1 MIRETGQIPAG
12 PFLTR
17 DPQFHALRY
26 TIVKCLFGA
35 DRRVVAQAKAWDLK
49 FMAVSD
55 LNGQTVLP
63 LRGGLLM
70 GRDLVGGCFGVR
82 SREHRLLWLVSRG
95 LRRLVCTLIVRLAD
109 GGARL
114 LGVYC

>member
-17 DPQFHALRY
+17 DPQFHSLRY

-35 DRRVVAQAKAWDLK
+35 DRKVVSQAKAWDLK

-55 LNGQTVLP
+55 LNGQTVVPPPVLEL
-63 LRGGLLM
+63 LRE
-70 GRDLVGGCFGVR
+70 RDPVGDCFGVR
-82 SREHRLLWLVSRG
+82 RLAHRSLWLVLRG
-95 LRRLVCTLIVRLAD
+95 LLPQVRLPFADGAD
-109 GGARL
+109 GGRL
-114 LGVYC
+114 L